1 MSAHTTKVESMA
13 ERAHEISS
21 KHGTA
26 EHIYHPRIRSY
37 GRRVEAALPGTLTLI
52 AALAFLGYKRPALP
66 YTIVTLLI
74 AFCAGISLYSV
85 LKPTIVALTDTH
97 VLRARLIGW
106 KAVPLK
112 NIDHTILVEKLYPK
126 QAHGKKTTGMGRL
139 RYRPVPAMWAIGKN
153 KKPLMRLDGRVWD
166 AKTMRTVSSKL
177 SEQTTVCQKA
187 NVLNIDKLHPHLI
200 TFNELH
206 PGWRSATI
214 AVVAALV
221 ILLLGAGALLPEE
234 TARAI
239 HLISS

>member
-112 NIDHTILVEKLYPK
+112 NIDHTILVEK
-126 QAHGKKTTGMGRL
+126 
-139 RYRPVPAMWAIGKN
+139 RYRPVPAMWAISKN

-177 SEQTTVCQKA
+177 SEQTTVYQKA
-187 NVLNIDKLHPHLI
+187 NVLDIDKLHPHLI

>member
-139 RYRPVPAMWAIGKN
+139 RYRPVPAMWAISKN

-166 AKTMRTVSSKL
+166 AKTMRTVS
-177 SEQTTVCQKA
+177 
-187 NVLNIDKLHPHLI
+187 
-200 TFNELH
+200 
-206 PGWRSATI
+206 
-214 AVVAALV
+214 
-221 ILLLGAGALLPEE
+221 
-234 TARAI
+234 
-239 HLISS
+239 

>member
-139 RYRPVPAMWAIGKN
+139 RYRPVPAMWAISKN
-153 KKPLMRLDGRVWD
+153 KKPLMRLDGRV
-166 AKTMRTVSSKL
+166 
-177 SEQTTVCQKA
+177 SEQTTVYQKA
-187 NVLNIDKLHPHLI
+187 NVLDIDKLHPHLI

>member
-1 MSAHTTKVESMA
+1 MA

-139 RYRPVPAMWAIGKN
+139 RSRPVPAMWAIGKN

-177 SEQTTVCQKA
+177 SEQTTVYQKA
-187 NVLNIDKLHPHLI
+187 NVLDIDKLHPPLI